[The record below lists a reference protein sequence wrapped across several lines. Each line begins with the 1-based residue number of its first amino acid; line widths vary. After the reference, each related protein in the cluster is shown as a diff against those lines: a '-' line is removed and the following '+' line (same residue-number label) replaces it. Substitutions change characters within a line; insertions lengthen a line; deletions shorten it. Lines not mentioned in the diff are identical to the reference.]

1 MALNMYRSLLIVC
14 VFVCNSVCSSV
25 CNSVYG
31 IQDAADSTEP
41 GSLQSNV
48 VLQMMEGAEI
58 SSIVVRV
65 RDVVRPAGRAPEG
78 WDRIAGATIA
88 LLPSDGRRLRI
99 ERQRLVEALH
109 RSRLLQEPVRW
120 SGPEYTAVQ
129 YVAPVQLLQ
138 SPVLASTSNA
148 SQNKLNPSTA
158 NDGQIDDRLSVHTVG
173 MSGATTS
180 LTAVSSPLPELQV
193 VGESKKVAVGEEA
206 LVSTLLP
213 AERNR
218 LQRISLSAFEKTHKA
233 LFATYEIVMDADQPG
248 IDALKGLR
256 TAQYVRLM
264 QEPADGVVKIEISGK
279 SDAGDVVGQLE
290 IELAKLPTIVVVRS
304 QLNRGDI
311 LTMRDLEL
319 KPWPRS
325 AFRPEYLQDIES
337 LVGLEVIRGLTP
349 GRPVVSSDVSVPLII
364 QRGDQVE
371 LRVVG
376 AGVTVSTNARAL
388 APAAAGESVMVE
400 TESPRKKIAGRAVR
414 AGVVEIVTRP
424 PSVGDESRV
433 SSAYTQG
440 VNR

>member
-1 MALNMYRSLLIVC
+1 MASNMYRILL
-14 VFVCNSVCSSV
+14 FAWAFASGTASVGLSA
-25 CNSVYG
+25 
-31 IQDAADSTEP
+31 DDRRAADTTQADSATGAEGIEP
-41 GSLQSNV
+41 VTPSSSV

-78 WDRIAGATIA
+78 WERISGATIA

-109 RSRLLQEPVRW
+109 RSRILQEPVRW
-120 SGPEYTAVQ
+120 TGPEFTAVQ
-129 YVAPVQLLQ
+129 YVAPAPASATDGRADVQLQ
-138 SPVLASTSNA
+138 V
-148 SQNKLNPSTA
+148 Q
-158 NDGQIDDRLSVHTVG
+158 TVG
-173 MSGATTS
+173 MSGDVTP
-180 LTAVSSPLPELQV
+180 LTAVSQPLPELQV
-193 VGESKKVAVGEEA
+193 PGQAKKIAVSDEP

-218 LQRISLSAFEKTHKA
+218 LQRIALSAFEKTHQE
-233 LFATYEIVMDADQPG
+233 LFTSYEVVMDADQSG
-248 IDALKGLR
+248 IDPLKGLR

-264 QEPADGVVKIEISGK
+264 QEPADGIVMIEISGK
-279 SDAGDVVGQLE
+279 SDEGDVAGQLK
-290 IELAKLPTIVVVRS
+290 IELAKLPTVVVVRS
-304 QLNRGDI
+304 PLNRGDI
-311 LTMRDLEL
+311 LTARDLQL

-325 AFRPEYLQDIES
+325 SFRPEYLQDIES

-388 APAAAGESVMVE
+388 APAAAGESVLVE

-424 PSVGDESRV
+424 PSIGDESRV
-433 SSAYTQG
+433 SPSLFRG